1 MVIKN
6 IAKNKVL
13 RVILSTIGW
22 IFVSLLLL
30 FSLISMID
38 RLSGFNVSFFGYRAS
53 VISSESMSF
62 VHELNKDR
70 IDEDVKLLNVGD
82 IVFSQEYKQFDDIVI
97 GDVVVYNNYKSL
109 VCHRVV
115 DKVIKEEK
123 YYVITQG
130 DANATT
136 DGLVSF
142 DSVKGK
148 VVSVI
153 PKIGYISLYLQST
166 YGIIGICSVLFIVFV
181 SLFILEILKNKEK
194 KVVLEIKEEDKKDEV
209 KKDN

>member
-1 MVIKN
+1 MKKINKK
-6 IAKNKVL
+6 IFAKIFSWISW
-13 RVILSTIGW
+13 VILAL
-22 IFVSLLLL
+22 FLLCSAIN
-30 FSLISMID
+30 FID
-38 RLSGFNVSFFGYRAS
+38 SKTGYNMSIFGYRYS
-53 VISSESMSF
+53 VIASDSMSY
-62 VHELNKDR
+62 VNKVNAER
-70 IDEDVKLLNVGD
+70 LEGYKNQLQKGD
-82 IVFSQEYKQFDDIVI
+82 IIFIEEYKSYEDIKVN
-97 GDVVVYNNYKSL
+97 DVVTYLNGTIL

-115 DKVIKEEK
+115 EKVENEGKQSI
-123 YYVITQG
+123 ITQG
-130 DANATT
+130 DANTNI
-136 DGLVSF
+136 DGFIDFSL
-142 DSVKGK
+142 VKGK